1 MESNSSKPN
10 LTLDELL
17 NRART
22 EIPPAPDLRF
32 EIRTQIERKTKSALE
47 DWTEILLHWVS
58 LRRVR
63 TSFCM
68 AIATL
73 MFTSYWELSRP
84 EAIAEPPMPT
94 FMIDRL
100 FPE

>member
-32 EIRTQIERKTKSALE
+32 EIRTQIERKPKSALE

-58 LRRVR
+58 EASENEFLYGNRDIDVHLLLGTVATGSHSR
-63 TSFCM
+63 TTHADLYDRS
-68 AIATL
+68 TL
-73 MFTSYWELSRP
+73 S
-84 EAIAEPPMPT
+84 
-94 FMIDRL
+94 
-100 FPE
+100 